1 MSLYEFLN
9 SLCSS
14 ILAINKNIQSVA
26 VINNKGRVME
36 KISKPRFVEQ
46 FPDYLNE
53 LFCMHH
59 VLQVSIGRDFDENYG
74 PINYHVSERTNLT
87 MITFP
92 VDHNVILVTINKNT
106 SPITL
111 ARKVVNVI
119 NEHKKQ
125 ASLIETYS
133 SHNLESVGSNL

>member
-14 ILAINKNIQSVA
+14 ILAINKHIQSVA
-26 VINNKGRVME
+26 VINNKGRVIE
-36 KISKPRFVEQ
+36 KISKPGFVKQ

-74 PINYHVSERTNLT
+74 PINYHMSERANLT

-111 ARKVVNVI
+111 ARKVVNI
-119 NEHKKQ
+119 IDEYKKT
-125 ASLIETYS
+125 SIF
-133 SHNLESVGSNL
+133 N

>member
-1 MSLYEFLN
+1 
-9 SLCSS
+9 
-14 ILAINKNIQSVA
+14 
-26 VINNKGRVME
+26 ME

-74 PINYHVSERTNLT
+74 PIDYHVSERTNLT

-92 VDHNVILVTINKNT
+92 VDNNVILVTINKNT

-119 NEHKKQ
+119 NEYKKQ
-125 ASLIETYS
+125 VSLIETYFV
-133 SHNLESVGSNL
+133 L